1 MPIYVFTLLDSKLAP
16 IFKAMTEIT
25 ETKKEADTL
34 IIPKNTNT
42 TATTTPTT
50 KQQPTKLISDEVE
63 KDTSKVDFTK
73 GGVEEF
79 KFYPDNPKSHRH
91 KYKWSMKEPSKFYD
105 PCEESRMASM
115 DCLYRN
121 QDDKYACQEFFDAYR
136 ECRKDFFR
144 KKRQDNRNGAKG
156 WGW

>member
-1 MPIYVFTLLDSKLAP
+1 MS
-16 IFKAMTEIT
+16 
-25 ETKKEADTL
+25 DT
-34 IIPKNTNT
+34 TNDKS
-42 TATTTPTT
+42 TTTVDA
-50 KQQPTKLISDEVE
+50 KQPPSVTPPPLVSDEVE
-63 KDTSKVDFTK
+63 KDKSKVDFTK
-73 GGVEEF
+73 GSVEEF

-105 PCEESRMASM
+105 PCEESRIASM

-121 QDDKYACQEFFDAYR
+121 QEDKYACQEFFDAYR

-144 KKRQDNRNGAKG
+144 KKREDKIDGKRG

>member
-1 MPIYVFTLLDSKLAP
+1 
-16 IFKAMTEIT
+16 MTEIT
-25 ETKKEADTL
+25 ETKKEADTP

-121 QDDKYACQEFFDAYR
+121 QDDKYACQEFLMLIGNVGKISL
-136 ECRKDFFR
+136 EKET
-144 KKRQDNRNGAKG
+144 RQ
-156 WGW
+156 